1 MHAHT
6 QTCIRMCTL
15 ISISPRSQ
23 IRLLLLSKP
32 AVKSSIIC
40 IHQMIALPR
49 RRHFHTKLDWKT
61 LFRSFFPSFFLSFF
75 HSFFLSFLTTAPRYP
90 DMSFVL
96 SDRQFLLRSSV
107 TKARSQITPPLLE
120 ARTGQARIASTRA
133 RSRRSMG
140 IDRVGKGAL
149 ITGPRVQEKTAENR
163 SLQLF
168 RAAEHNRLPPAS
180 TARTEPAP
188 APTHDRGSVPAFY
201 IRSF

>member
-61 LFRSFFPSFFLSFF
+61 LFR
-75 HSFFLSFLTTAPRYP
+75 SFFLSFLTTAPRYP